1 MPISLNGNGTI
12 TGVTVGGLP
21 DGIVDTDMIAAN
33 AVKLAKL
40 GATSGVNGPIL
51 QIKQSVKTDT
61 ASSTADSFTNIGPT
75 VAITPS
81 SNTNRIL
88 VRFSFVGR
96 GSSVSY
102 GHYFRL
108 ARGGSVITGSVGDSS
123 SSRTQA
129 ATGIFVDI
137 DYSLGYDRIY
147 FEFLDSPATTLE
159 TTYSIQHRRSS
170 TSAGTFYMGRNY
182 YDGTSSSYAR
192 FPSMITAMEVA
203 HNA

>member
-40 GATSGVNGPIL
+40 GATSGVNGPFL

-81 SNTNRIL
+81 SNTNKIL
-88 VRFSFVGR
+88 VRFTFVGF
-96 GSSVSY
+96 GSAASY
-102 GHYFRL
+102 VHFFRL
-108 ARGGSVITGSVGDSS
+108 AKGGSAITGSVGDSAG
-123 SSRTQA
+123 SRTQA
-129 ATGIFVDI
+129 CTAI
-137 DYSLGYDRIY
+137 DTYGEGGSSYVQTS

-159 TTYSIQHRRSS
+159 TTYSIQHKRSAS
-170 TSAGTFYMGRNY
+170 GAGTFYIGRNY
-182 YDGTSSSYAR
+182 YDPNDIQSAR
-192 FPSMITAMEVA
+192 FPTIITAMEVA
-203 HNA
+203 A